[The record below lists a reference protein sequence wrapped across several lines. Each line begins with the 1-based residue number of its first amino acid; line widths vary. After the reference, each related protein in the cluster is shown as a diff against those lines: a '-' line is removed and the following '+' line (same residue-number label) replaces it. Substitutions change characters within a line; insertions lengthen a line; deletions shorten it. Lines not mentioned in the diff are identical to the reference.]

1 MGVKGLWQLLLPTGR
16 RISIET
22 LGGKRLAIDASIW
35 LTQFLK
41 ANRDPETGQVRPN
54 AHIIGFL
61 RRICKLLFHGVRPIF
76 VFDGATPE
84 IKLREVRERRKRR
97 DRLHTFKSEDDNEGV
112 KRLARRILVA
122 TLKKQKE
129 LEKSQEKMEDGK
141 KVKNPMEVLRNAN
154 SNAAKNTG
162 AFASGFTLPG
172 EEDIGV
178 NVDNIDT
185 AETPNAFGTNGS
197 ESAEQPH
204 AKMPNDELILS
215 DSEDYLKSLTREQQ
229 DTNNDW
235 DNAIAAA
242 ESESEKSDASIEIP
256 DDENIDIQILTS
268 LPSKT
273 RVEVIEKARRLR
285 RMQSR
290 KEFMSV
296 AANPDS
302 YSQCQL
308 KNFLKSANLNKK
320 VHQLG
325 KIVSKTGE
333 DVLEGEPI
341 ASDGTRRFIF
351 EKDGDDDSI
360 VEVNMN
366 KRGSDLVDE
375 ITPIHQKRLRTSA
388 NKAPAEDSD
397 SEIFEQQGKTLKCVD
412 LFDDDSDSEGGGF
425 VVAVEDTTQEQHKA
439 KQHITIGTSDDSDE
453 SAAGGFIPEDN
464 MSDGGGF
471 MPSDSSS
478 AQNDVG
484 MVPASN
490 DIVDVGSSSDEEG
503 GNPDSG
509 GFIPEDNMSDGGGF
523 MPSNSLSPQNNMG
536 NENNDGRMGCESTRE
551 DEIIEVGSS
560 SDEDG
565 VHSRS
570 IPVNEDVHDA
580 ITFHGDSMERLASNK
595 CGVKQGI
602 DTNGKDMIEIGSSSD
617 EDIGRAAFILSNR
630 NNVERP
636 ATKYSVGSF
645 TSKDNAIPAIE
656 ENEQMIG
663 NKRSGDLDSNLTI
676 GSNCDNLERIPDDDD
691 GSSQNIRN
699 ENRSEIHLNSSI
711 LTKILEVGARSERN
725 DFKDSS
731 HENGD
736 SSDESI
742 AWEDGD
748 SVEGKSLVV
757 PQEGKYGNEI
767 QIIERSE
774 PIDTS
779 NMESR
784 NDAIIK
790 SKQESDSSSV
800 ASSTDPASV
809 TRSQNKSEGISSDD
823 DVRWE
828 DCSETIE
835 KEEDRKRS
843 LDSVN
848 IEFLSNANAAALRN
862 AQSTASHL
870 TDWAGRAVQ
879 RAIKAHYSETVADQK
894 YKSKEVESNE
904 SDDDDDESIVSD
916 QSVEFV
922 GTPMPSQKEAPSSDN
937 SLPRIDPPALK
948 EFIDTSLDA
957 LQREDALL
965 RDEDNRRERDM
976 DTVTDEMV
984 EEVMQLL
991 NLFGIPYL
999 KAPAE
1004 AEAQA
1009 VELEMLGLVDGVVT
1023 EDSDAIVFGSNSVY
1037 RHIFDDKKYVELYSS
1052 SDSESIGLGLN
1063 EKIALAMLLGGDY
1076 TEGVKGVGIVNG
1088 MEILKAFPVSP
1099 SIETGLQKFRQ
1110 WLDGFDLDDGDD
1122 DENPNIVEFRRKHK
1136 SARTRWICPKDFPS
1150 PAVLRAYSNPV
1161 VDSSKESF
1169 SWTEIPDL
1177 DALRLFCL
1185 QKMGWE
1191 SAETDRAIVPVINEM
1206 KKGVR
1211 QTRLDSYFMR
1221 SEDNIK
1227 FADIRSKRL
1236 QQVWKTGIKKN
1247 DAEES

>member
-22 LGGKRLAIDASIW
+22 LAGKRLAIDASIW

-61 RRICKLLFHGVRPIF
+61 RRVCKLLFHGVRPVF

-97 DRLHTFKSEDDNEGV
+97 DRLHTFQSEDDNEGV

-141 KVKNPMEVLRNAN
+141 KVKNPMAVLRNAN
-154 SNAAKNTG
+154 SKYAKNTG

-178 NVDNIDT
+178 NVDSVDN
-185 AETPNAFGTNGS
+185 AETPNALGTNGS
-197 ESAEQPH
+197 ESSQQSH
-204 AKMPNDELILS
+204 AKMPNDKLILS

-229 DTNNDW
+229 QTNNDW

-242 ESESEKSDASIEIP
+242 ESESEESEASVEIP
-256 DDENIDIQILTS
+256 DDNNIDIGTLTS

-273 RVEVIEKARRLR
+273 RVEVIEKARRLQ

-320 VHQLG
+320 VNQLG
-325 KIVSKTGE
+325 KIVSKKGE
-333 DVLEGEPI
+333 DGLEGEAI

-360 VEVNMN
+360 VEERTN

-375 ITPIHQKRLRTSA
+375 ITPIHRKRLRTSA
-388 NKAPAEDSD
+388 DKAPEEDSD
-397 SEIFEQQGKTLKCVD
+397 SEIFEQQVKTVKYVD

-425 VVAVEDTTQEQHKA
+425 VVPVKDSTQQQRKVQ
-439 KQHITIGTSDDSDE
+439 QHITIGTSDDSDE
-453 SAAGGFIPEDN
+453 SAGGGFVREDN

-478 AQNDVG
+478 TQNNVG
-484 MVPASN
+484 NVPSSHDMVE
-490 DIVDVGSSSDEEG
+490 VGSSSDEDGANYDME
-503 GNPDSG
+503 
-509 GFIPEDNMSDGGGF
+509 GFIPEDNMGDGGGF
-523 MPSNSLSPQNNMG
+523 MPSNSLSAQNNVG
-536 NENNDGRMGCESTRE
+536 NENYDGRMGWESTRE
-551 DEIIEVGSS
+551 DEIIEVGSF

-565 VHSRS
+565 AHSAS
-570 IPVNEDVHDA
+570 IPVNKDVHAA
-580 ITFHGDSMERLASNK
+580 ITFRDSVERLPPNN

-602 DTNGKDMIEIGSSSD
+602 DNSGNDMIEIGSSSD
-617 EDIGRAAFILSNR
+617 EDNACAGFIPSNT

-636 ATKYSVGSF
+636 ANKHSVSF
-645 TSKDNAIPAIE
+645 SSKDNAVLAME

-663 NKRSGDLDSNLTI
+663 NQMSASGDLDSNLST
-676 GSNCDNLERIPDDDD
+676 GRNFDNLERASDDKG
-691 GSSQNIRN
+691 GSTQNVIN

-711 LTKILEVGARSERN
+711 LTTNLEVGAQSERN
-725 DFKDSS
+725 DSNDYS

-748 SVEGKSLVV
+748 SVEGKGPVV
-757 PQEGKYGNEI
+757 PQEGTHGNEI
-767 QIIERSE
+767 QIIEGSA
-774 PIDTS
+774 PIDLT
-779 NMESR
+779 NDTELR

-790 SKQESDSSSV
+790 SKQESDSSSG
-800 ASSTDPASV
+800 ASSIDGASV
-809 TRSQNKSEGISSDD
+809 MNSQDKNEDISSDD

-828 DCSETIE
+828 DCSEAID
-835 KEEDRKRS
+835 KEDRKRS
-843 LDSVN
+843 TDNGNNEL
-848 IEFLSNANAAALRN
+848 LSDANAAALRN
-862 AQSTASHL
+862 AQATASHL

-879 RAIKAHYSETVADQK
+879 RAIKAHYSETMADH
-894 YKSKEVESNE
+894 KSKKSELHES
-904 SDDDDDESIVSD
+904 SDDESIVSD
-916 QSVEFV
+916 KSVEFM
-922 GTPMPSQKEAPSSDN
+922 GTPMPSQIQAPSSGN
-937 SLPRIDPPALK
+937 SLPRIDPPVVN

-965 RDEDNRRERDM
+965 RDEANRRERDM

-991 NLFGIPYL
+991 ELFGIPYL

-1009 VELEMLGLVDGVVT
+1009 VELEKLGLVDGVVT
-1023 EDSDAIVFGSNSVY
+1023 EDSDAIVFGSKSVY

-1088 MEILKAFPVSP
+1088 MEILKSFPVSP

-1110 WLDGFDLDDGDD
+1110 WLDGFDLDDGDE
-1122 DENPNIVEFRRKHK
+1122 DENPNIAEFRRKHK
-1136 SARTRWICPKDFPS
+1136 SARSRWICPKDFPS
-1150 PAVLRAYSNPV
+1150 PTVLHAYSNPV

-1169 SWTEIPDL
+1169 TWAEVPDL

-1185 QKMGWE
+1185 QKMGWQN
-1191 SAETDRAIVPVINEM
+1191 SETDRAIVPVINEM
-1206 KKGVR
+1206 RKGVR
-1211 QTRLDSYFMR
+1211 QTRLDGYFMR

-1236 QQVWKTGIKKN
+1236 RQVWNMKKN
-1247 DAEES
+1247 DVEES